1 MGWWTDQIDRNI
13 DGSSELPKVVQRLNI
28 GRIAEWSPGYVRKEW
43 ALDPDMLNPAGVL
56 FGGYV
61 GVLADQ
67 VFTFTAMTVLE
78 DHESLRTSD
87 MQIWFFR
94 PISAGPVKIE
104 GRVVNRARK
113 SVHIDVTFT
122 TPEGKLAAKASGSMA
137 VLSNEAALVAA
148 QAKG

>member
-1 MGWWTDQIDRNI
+1 MGWWAEQIERNI

-67 VFTFTAMTVLE
+67 VFTFAAMTVLE

-87 MQIWFFR
+87 MQLRFFR
-94 PISAGPVKIE
+94 PIE
-104 GRVVNRARK
+104 Q
-113 SVHIDVTFT
+113 
-122 TPEGKLAAKASGSMA
+122 
-137 VLSNEAALVAA
+137 AL
-148 QAKG
+148 

>member
-1 MGWWTDQIDRNI
+1 MGWWAEQIDRNI

-43 ALDPDMLNPAGVL
+43 ELDPDMLNPANVL

-87 MQIWFFR
+87 MQIRFFR
-94 PISAGPVKIE
+94 PIAAGPVKIE
-104 GRVVNRARK
+104 GRVVNRAKK
-113 SVHIDVTFT
+113 SVHVDVTFT
-122 TPEGKLAAKASGSMA
+122 TPDGKLAAKASGDMT
-137 VLSNEAALVAA
+137 VLSNEPLLKAARE
-148 QAKG
+148 KG

>member
-1 MGWWTDQIDRNI
+1 MGWWAEQIERNI

-43 ALDPDMLNPAGVL
+43 VLDPDMLNPAGVL

-78 DHESLRTSD
+78 DHESLRTSH
-87 MQIWFFR
+87 MQLRFFR
-94 PISAGPVKIE
+94 PIAAGPVTIE
-104 GRVVNRARK
+104 GRVVTRSRK
-113 SVHIDVTFT
+113 SVHVDVTFK
-122 TPEGKLAAKASGSMA
+122 TPDGKLAAKASGDMA
-137 VLSNEAALVAA
+137 VLSNEALLKAA